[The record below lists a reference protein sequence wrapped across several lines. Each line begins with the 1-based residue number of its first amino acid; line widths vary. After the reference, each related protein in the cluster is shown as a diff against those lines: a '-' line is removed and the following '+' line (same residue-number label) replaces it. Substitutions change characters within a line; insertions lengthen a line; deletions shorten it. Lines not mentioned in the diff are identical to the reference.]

1 MVAIKIED
9 VKNFTSQLFLK
20 ESFDG
25 FLLKEAEIVTFGTVT
40 VDGRLRRGYFLPR
53 ELEELG
59 EGAYGPWRLWR
70 PHFFDLI
77 KGKRLPERFRIVL
90 QASKKRTEEF
100 CSRLGFAQENLPVL
114 YLNIRYEDGTLYCIT
129 GLSLNFFTLDKTR
142 NGTVRERFCSRKWE
156 LRVRDS
162 KGFSSSLEEAVP
174 PLTGGE
180 RTDDNGE
187 KGAEGAGG
195 KALSDGCGQGK

>member
-9 VKNFTSQLFLK
+9 VKSFTSQLFLK

-129 GLSLNFFTLDKTR
+129 GLSLNFFTLDKTIEQEWDR
-142 NGTVRERFCSRKWE
+142 QGAVLLKEMGIAGTGQQ
-156 LRVRDS
+156 
-162 KGFSSSLEEAVP
+162 GF
-174 PLTGGE
+174 
-180 RTDDNGE
+180 
-187 KGAEGAGG
+187 
-195 KALSDGCGQGK
+195 